1 MLKNVMPNT
10 IYLASA
16 SPRRREILVS
26 LGFRPVLLAAEID
39 ETARP
44 GEAVADYVARMARQ
58 KNVAARQLAAQR
70 GLALAQPLLSADTVV
85 ALDNAILGKPRDAA
99 HARELL
105 ESLSGREHQV
115 WTAVCVSLG
124 GQTLE
129 AAQRSDVR
137 FKELSVQEIAAYI
150 ASGEPLDKAGAYG
163 IQGIGGVFVAHL
175 SGSFSGVM
183 GLPVFETVQ
192 LLRQLGAPVP
202 PFAEAIVN

>member
-1 MLKNVMPNT
+1 MPNT

-26 LGFRPVLLAAEID
+26 LGFQPVLLTAETD

-58 KNVAARQLAAQR
+58 KNAAARQLAVQR

-137 FKELSVQEIAAYI
+137 FKELSTQEIAAYI

-202 PFAEAIVN
+202 PFAEAIVD